1 MQLPDNATV
10 PFELIETTV
19 RTYHKSKGAP
29 GQWRLRKAPPNK
41 EEEDATTTTTTTNDT
56 TKNHDTLSGNVPQA
70 KIELTLVFIYLHL
83 DKLVDQV
90 SNNLFGKMI

>member
-41 EEEDATTTTTTTNDT
+41 EEEVTTTTTTTT
-56 TKNHDTLSGNVPQA
+56 TTTHDAAKDHNTLSGQSP
-70 KIELTLVFIYLHL
+70 
-83 DKLVDQV
+83 
-90 SNNLFGKMI
+90 SG